1 MSLWTRGASS
11 GTTRT
16 AAGVDCGVYIGSSF
30 IKVDSSPVQCDCPP
44 PMSIPRYDLVV
55 IGSGPAGEKGAAQA
69 AYFGKR
75 VALIEREPLLG
86 GAAAN
91 TGTLP
96 SKTLRETALYLSGF
110 RQRGLYGVNMSL
122 KEHVTAR
129 DFLFRERQVQQAEHR
144 RIRDNLARHQVALHS
159 GAARLVDAH
168 TVQVQSRDGSACEL
182 GAGVILIATG
192 SRPYRPA
199 LFPYEDPRVYDSDT
213 ILNLHH
219 IPHDMLVVGGGVI
232 GCEYAC
238 MFAALGVRVT
248 LLEGRDCLLP
258 FLDREVSGLLTRC
271 MIEMGVDV
279 RFNETVATVSAGP
292 AEIVA
297 TFASGRTLAADTVLV
312 AAGRTGNTD
321 SLNLARAGLQTAA
334 RGVLEVNAHY
344 QTAIPH
350 IYAAGDVIGF
360 PALAATS
367 MEQARVAMVH
377 AFDLKYKTKVAPILP
392 YGIYTI
398 PECSMAGETGE
409 ALTRAGVRHVT
420 GIALYD
426 GNARGQI
433 IGARH
438 GFLKL
443 LFATDTM
450 KLLGVHAIGE
460 QATELVHVG
469 LIALN
474 TGATADLFIETCFNY
489 PTLGELYKYATYDAL
504 GRRGRLSEAAQPPSR
519 GAEAEVVDLGVPPR
533 TSRT

>member
-1 MSLWTRGASS
+1 MATPH
-11 GTTRT
+11 
-16 AAGVDCGVYIGSSF
+16 F
-30 IKVDSSPVQCDCPP
+30 
-44 PMSIPRYDLVV
+44 DLIV

-75 VALIEREPLLG
+75 VALVEREPVLG

-110 RQRGLYGVNMSL
+110 RQRGLYGVNMSI
-122 KEHVTAR
+122 KERVTAR
-129 DFLFRERQVQQAEHR
+129 DFLFRERLVRQTEQKRIQANLDRHKVTVHR
-144 RIRDNLARHQVALHS
+144 G
-159 GAARLVDAH
+159 GAAFVDAH
-168 TVQVQSRDGSACEL
+168 TVAVTSAE
-182 GAGVILIATG
+182 GAAIRLTADFILIATG
-192 SRPYRPA
+192 SHPYRPA
-199 LFPYEDPRVYDSDT
+199 VFPFTDPRVYDSDT
-213 ILNLHH
+213 ILNLHD
-219 IPHDMLVVGGGVI
+219 IPREMLVVGGGVI

-248 LLEGRDCLLP
+248 LLEGRDRLLT
-258 FLDREVSGLLTRC
+258 FLDPEIAQALTRS

-279 RFNETVATVSAGP
+279 RFGESVAAVEAAP
-292 AEIVA
+292 ALLRA
-297 TFASGRTLAADTVLV
+297 TLASGARTEADTILV

-321 SLNLARAGLQTAA
+321 QLDLAAAGLTAA
-334 RGVLEVNAHY
+334 KRGLLEVNAHY
-344 QTAIPH
+344 QTAVPH
-350 IYAAGDVIGF
+350 IYAAGDVVGF

-377 AFDLKYKTKVAPILP
+377 AFDLKYKTRVAPILP

-398 PECSMAGETGE
+398 PECSMAGETEESLARQG
-409 ALTRAGVRHVT
+409 RAFIVGVAH
-420 GIALYD
+420 YHD
-426 GNARGQI
+426 NARGQI
-433 IGARH
+433 IGVRN

-443 LFATDTM
+443 LFAPDTM

-469 LIALN
+469 LIALQ

-504 GRRGRLSEAAQPPSR
+504 GRRAKLR
-519 GAEAEVVDLGVPPR
+519 GESVAPFDAKATPDR
-533 TSRT
+533 